1 MRKHTVLSFVLC
13 LAVTP
18 VACGRSDHRSAA
30 DSGTSADIRGRATA
44 SSSRG
49 MHKAAST
56 PVASLA
62 IGSSA
67 GGVAD
72 ASSIAEQA
80 NVGTNSLRAASEPAQ
95 SSMPLSVQL
104 AQAPPADGAM
114 LIRHG
119 DASVEVRR
127 LDDAL
132 PTIRQAATQ
141 YGGFVANTA
150 IRSGRD
156 EQRSATLEL
165 RVPAPQFDALLSA
178 LNAVGKVESVNAT
191 AQDVG
196 EEYADAGAR
205 VANARRVEAR
215 LAELLATRTG
225 RLSDVL
231 TLEQELSRVR
241 EQIERYD
248 GRLRYLERHATLSTL
263 SVVLH
268 EPLPLIDRP
277 RNGPIMDALGSAWS
291 NLIAVIAWCIASLGI
306 IVPLALLIALSVL
319 LRRRVLRGGH
329 SMGHGIDRD
338 MGRRG
343 AGVHEA

>member
-1 MRKHTVLSFVLC
+1 MRKHTVLWFVVC
-13 LAVTP
+13 LAATP
-18 VACGRSDHRSAA
+18 IACGRGDHRSTA
-30 DSGTSADIRGRATA
+30 DSGGSNDVG
-44 SSSRG
+44 SRG
-49 MHKAAST
+49 TAVLAPRMDVAASAPVGSPAVAT
-56 PVASLA
+56 NTGGMAEASAAPRRENVASLSRR
-62 IGSSA
+62 G
-67 GGVAD
+67 
-72 ASSIAEQA
+72 
-80 NVGTNSLRAASEPAQ
+80 ASEPAQ
-95 SSMPLSVQL
+95 SAMPRSAQL
-104 AQAPPADGAM
+104 ADAPPADGAM

-132 PTIRQAATQ
+132 PTIRHAATQ
-141 YGGFVANTA
+141 YGGFVANTS

-178 LNAVGKVESVNAT
+178 LNTVGKVESVNAT

-196 EEYADAGAR
+196 EEYADMGAR
-205 VANARRVEAR
+205 AANARRVEAR

-231 TLEQELSRVR
+231 TVEQELARVR

-248 GRLRYLERHATLSTL
+248 GRLRYLERHASLSTL

-277 RNGPIMDALGSAWS
+277 RNGPIVDAIGAAWS
-291 NLIAVIAWCIASLGI
+291 NLIAIIAWCIASLGI
-306 IVPLALLIALSVL
+306 LVPLAILIALGAL
-319 LRRRVLRGGH
+319 LGRRVLRGGH
-329 SMGHGIDRD
+329 DKSRG
-338 MGRRG
+338 G